1 MEQEMTPPKS
11 QWVNPKNAIIF
22 ASMILLSGIIFV
34 SILREK
40 IVSENNDVTT
50 VTGQGKVS
58 YQSDIAIVTLGV
70 QVDRVSK
77 AQEALGKLNDS
88 MNKVIEATKASG
100 VSAEDIQTQ
109 AYSLFPHYD
118 YQITSGGTNVPS
130 GYDANQQI
138 IIKVKGI
145 DLNPSLVGSIIESA
159 SNAGANQVVG
169 ISFDVSN
176 LNELKQKA
184 RVEAINDARAK
195 SGGLAKAAGIGKMG
209 RVVSWYENI
218 IKSPDLQNYG
228 YGVGGSDT
236 VLSSKSSVAP
246 QIPSG
251 NQDIIIEIGL
261 NYRIK

>member
-1 MEQEMTPPKS
+1 MTTPKS
-11 QWVNPKNAIIF
+11 QWVNPKNAMIF
-22 ASMILLSGIIFV
+22 ASMILLFGIIFV

-40 IVSENNDVTT
+40 IVNENNDITT
-50 VTGQGKVS
+50 ITGQGKIS
-58 YQSDIAIVTLGV
+58 YQPDIAVVTLGV

-88 MNKVIEATKASG
+88 MNKVIEATKALG
-100 VSAEDIQTQ
+100 ISAEDIQTQ

-118 YQITSGGTNVPS
+118 YQITSGGATIPS

-145 DLNPSLVGSIIESA
+145 DANPNLVGSVIESA
-159 SNAGANQVVG
+159 SGAGANQVVG

-184 RVEAINDARAK
+184 RIEAINDARSK
-195 SGGLAKAAGIGKMG
+195 SGGLAKAAGIRKMG
-209 RVVSWYENI
+209 KVVSWYENI
-218 IKSPDLQNYG
+218 IKSPDLQNSG
-228 YGVGGSDT
+228 YGMGGSDAT
-236 VLSSKSSVAP
+236 LSSKAPLAP
-246 QIPSG
+246 QIPNG

-261 NYRIK
+261 NYRIR